1 MLYSISIVK
10 RIILSGLLIVGC
22 MTSHAQ
28 HVTDVRA
35 YGALAD
41 GKTDDS
47 KAFQKAI
54 KQAAKTGTRKI
65 FVPKGHYL
73 IAQSIKLPSRFTLEA
88 SPDAYIELK
97 PSANTCLLQNEDL
110 TNGNEYITVKGGRW
124 NGNGW
129 SQTRSIRSTVDS
141 SAFCFGMFFYKVKNL
156 EVAGLQI
163 DSTRSWGIAYME
175 CDTVH
180 IHDIHFQQNPFK
192 DAQQTSALMQNG
204 DGVTGGGNHVLIE
217 NISGFTND
225 DLVAFAAG
233 GASFQGKMSPF
244 PACDY
249 KDITVRNITPQNI
262 YDSIPTLKAVAFY
275 TFEGRKVSDIS
286 IERVH
291 GNTAMASVLFY
302 SLFDKT
308 GYFSNVKISDVSGTN
323 VYARSSHPGLASVY
337 GVISVK
343 CSVIDRLDIS
353 RVRRE
358 ERRYAN
364 PQFLFDERTVIDSL
378 NINQVDIH
386 HQHVQGDLLMKSSG
400 AVIKNSRINGV
411 SISNVE

>member
-1 MLYSISIVK
+1 MLYRISIVK
-10 RIILSGLLIVGC
+10 RIIFSGLLVVGC

-28 HVTDVRA
+28 HATDVRA
-35 YGALAD
+35 CGALAD

-73 IAQSIKLPSRFTLEA
+73 ITQSIKLPSRFTLEA

-97 PSANTCLLQNEDL
+97 PSANTYLLQNEDL
-110 TNGNEYITVKGGRW
+110 TNGNEYITVKGGKW

-129 SQTRSIRSTVDS
+129 SQTRTIRSTVDS

-217 NISGFTND
+217 NIAGFTND

-233 GASFQGKMSPF
+233 GASFQGRMSPF

-249 KDITVRNITPQNI
+249 QDITVRNITPQNI
-262 YDSIPTLKAVAFY
+262 YDSIPALKAVAFY
-275 TFEGRKVSDIS
+275 TFEGRKVSDIH
-286 IERVH
+286 IEQVH

-308 GYFSNVKISDVSGTN
+308 GYFSNVKIWDVSGTN

-386 HQHVQGDLLMKSSG
+386 YQHIQGDLLMKSSG